1 MLSLTGGLGE
11 DTVAAGFMAVEAGFM
26 GVEAF
31 AAGPGSQAFAAGVG
45 SAAFAGGALGSFA
58 AMAVFLG
65 VVVFSVPVSKGNR
78 GGGVGVIPII
88 GVTRI
93 THITRHTT
101 VTMGMGT
108 RRSPEEGVMLALL
121 FRIA

>member
-1 MLSLTGGLGE
+1 
-11 DTVAAGFMAVEAGFM
+11 MAVEAGFM

-58 AMAVFLG
+58 AMAVFLA
-65 VVVFSVPVSKGNR
+65 VVVFSVPVSMGTR
-78 GGGVGVIPII
+78 GGGVIPII